1 MKIKDLVPGT
11 LLQPEDGFI
20 WVVTPWRGSGG
31 DVVGNYLKVV
41 SLRYVPSIEE
51 EIRDEKVL
59 FLGDTSTTRVSST
72 PGKQVVLAWGEKMT
86 IDPASWR
93 NIKPIS

>member
-1 MKIKDLVPGT
+1 MKIADLVPGT
-11 LLQPEDGFI
+11 LLQPVDGFA

-31 DVVGNYLKVV
+31 DVVGSYLKVA
-41 SLRYVPSIEE
+41 SSRYSPSAEE
-51 EIRDEKVL
+51 EIRDDKVL
-59 FLGDTSTTRVSST
+59 YLGDTLSTTAMPT

-86 IDPASWR
+86 IDPMSWR